1 MGGVRDCTFWQSV
14 RASLA
19 GRASAPLHPPR
30 RHQRGAAARARVAAT
45 ALAPDQKR
53 TVRERVIDV
62 AVFCR

>member
-1 MGGVRDCTFWQSV
+1 MGGVRYCAFWQSV

-19 GRASAPLHPPR
+19 GRASPSASAR

-45 ALAPDQKR
+45 ALTPDQKR